1 MATFDQLSPE
11 QRAIVELV
19 LRQGKTYAELSD
31 MLNLPEGRVR
41 ELARDALVELAPVSV
56 RGVEEDWRGQLA
68 DYVLGQQSGP
78 EATAT
83 KGHLR
88 RSEAA
93 RSWARSLL
101 DSLEQLYENGS
112 VPQIPDGER
121 GRRAAAAAPR
131 APREPR
137 EPGSA
142 TGTGLS
148 LSPSTMD
155 RRWLMAG
162 AAALIVIL
170 LAVVIWPVG
179 ALTGGD
185 DDDAKSS
192 ASSGSDAG
200 TQTTGGQ
207 STTGQQTGE
216 TAGIAIVVQQNG
228 KKQLLVRAAGLTPSG
243 QSQGYY
249 VWLYNSPSDAKSL
262 GGQVT
267 DNKGNYQAIG
277 PLPADYKSYKF
288 IDITRQD
295 IAGGAGVK
303 HSGDSVL
310 RGKMPVLKKSTAQS
324 GKPAALGQTVLQ
336 PPA

>member
-19 LRQGKTYAELSD
+19 LRQGKTYNELAD

-101 DSLEQLYENGS
+101 DSLEQFYENGS
-112 VPQIPDGER
+112 VPAIPEGER
-121 GRRAAAAAPR
+121 GSRGSRRAAAATPAR
-131 APREPR
+131 ADR
-137 EPGSA
+137 PGGGA
-142 TGTGLS
+142 LAAAGDPG
-148 LSPSTMD
+148 
-155 RRWLMAG
+155 RRRLLMA
-162 AAALIVIL
+162 AAAAMVLVL
-170 LAVVIWPVG
+170 LAVVIWPIG

-185 DDDAKSS
+185 DDDSTGS
-192 ASSGSDAG
+192 ADSTPASQNTGNQQAAGQTSGQPAG
-200 TQTTGGQ
+200 V
-207 STTGQQTGE
+207 
-216 TAGIAIVVQQNG
+216 AVVVQRNG
-228 KKQLLVRAAGLTPSG
+228 KKQLLVQAANLAPSG
-243 QSQGYY
+243 QSEGYY
-249 VWLYNSPSDAKSL
+249 VWLYNSPDDAKSL

-267 DNKGNYQAIG
+267 DQQGNYQALG
-277 PLPADYKSYKF
+277 AFPADYRDYKY
-288 IDITRQD
+288 IDITRQQVGKD
-295 IAGGAGVK
+295 TNVK

-310 RGKMPVLKKSTAQS
+310 RGAMPTLKTSTS
-324 GKPAALGQTVLQ
+324 KKPAAIGQTLLR
-336 PPA
+336 PPQ

>member
-1 MATFDQLSPE
+1 MATFEQLSPE

-19 LRQGKTYAELSD
+19 LRQGKTYGELSD

-41 ELARDALVELAPVSV
+41 ELARDALVDLAPVSV

-112 VPQIPDGER
+112 VPAIPEGER
-121 GRRAAAAAPR
+121 GRRAAAPAA
-131 APREPR
+131 REPR
-137 EPGSA
+137 A
-142 TGTGLS
+142 ARTGGGGL
-148 LSPSTMD
+148 PPIAD
-155 RRWLMAG
+155 RRWLLPAAG
-162 AAALIVIL
+162 ALALLLL
-170 LAVVIWPVG
+170 LAILVWPIGV
-179 ALTGGD
+179 LTGD
-185 DDDAKSS
+185 DDKSTTADSSPAKQ
-192 ASSGSDAG
+192 SSGSTEQPAA
-200 TQTTGGQ
+200 
-207 STTGQQTGE
+207 TGQA
-216 TAGIAIVVQQNG
+216 AGIAIVVQQNG
-228 KKQLLVRAAGLTPSG
+228 KKQLLVRAAQLTPSG

-249 VWLYNSPSDAKSL
+249 VWLYNSPSDSKSL

-267 DNKGNYQAIG
+267 DEKGNYQAIG
-277 PLPADYKSYKF
+277 PLPADYKNYRF
-288 IDITRQD
+288 IDISRQKVTGD
-295 IAGGAGVK
+295 PDVK
-303 HSGDSVL
+303 HSGQSVL
-310 RGKMPVLKKSTAQS
+310 RGKMPVLKKAPAEN
-324 GKPAALGQTVLQ
+324 GKPAALGETVLQ

>member
-1 MATFDQLSPE
+1 MATFEQLSPE

-19 LRQGKTYAELSD
+19 LRQGKTYGELSD
-31 MLNLPEGRVR
+31 MLDLPEGRVR

-101 DSLEQLYENGS
+101 DSLEQFYANGS
-112 VPQIPDGER
+112 VPAIPEGER
-121 GRRAAAAAPR
+121 GRRAAAG
-131 APREPR
+131 PREPR
-137 EPGSA
+137 QPREA
-142 TGTGLS
+142 NGTGLS
-148 LSPSTMD
+148 LSPLQAD

-185 DDDAKSS
+185 DNKSNSS
-192 ASSGSDAG
+192 ASSSAA

-207 STTGQQTGE
+207 STTGQAGQTSGAP
-216 TAGIAIVVQQNG
+216 AGIAIVVERNG
-228 KKQLLVRAAGLTPSG
+228 KKQLLVQAARLTPSG

-249 VWLYNSPSDAKSL
+249 VWLYNSPTDAKSL

-267 DNKGNYQAIG
+267 DQNGNYQAIG
-277 PLPADYKSYKF
+277 PLPADYKNFKY
-288 IDITRQD
+288 IDISRQQV
-295 IAGGAGVK
+295 AGSATVK
-303 HSGDSVL
+303 HSGNSVL
-310 RGKMPVLKKSTAQS
+310 RGKMPTLKKSTAQN
-324 GKPAALGQTVLQ
+324 GKTAAIGQTVLT